1 MNKQLFLFMLIYS
14 IIYIGGYMLY
24 SSVNNEKIKNIK
36 KLNTKKYRDETNMY
50 LVEGEHLVKEA
61 YENNVLEELI
71 LLENTNLNID
81 VKTSYV
87 TKNVLNF
94 ISNLD
99 TPNGILGICKKK
111 ENTLKGNKIVILED
125 IQDPGNLGTIIRSS
139 VAFNVDTLVLSNN
152 TVDLYNPKVI
162 RATQGM
168 LFKLN
173 IIIENDLENL
183 IKNLKQNNYTIYT
196 TNVKNGNSL
205 KTIEK
210 KDKVAIIMGNEGSG
224 VSDKL
229 NSLADKYLYID
240 MNKNCESLNVA
251 VATSIILYEL
261 DK

>member
-1 MNKQLFLFMLIYS
+1 
-14 IIYIGGYMLY
+14 MLY

-36 KLNTKKYRDETNMY
+36 KLNTKKYRDETNLY

-139 VAFNVDTLVLSNN
+139 VAFNVDTLVLSSN

-229 NSLADKYLYID
+229 NSLADEYLYID

>member
-1 MNKQLFLFMLIYS
+1 
-14 IIYIGGYMLY
+14 MLY

-36 KLNTKKYRDETNMY
+36 KLNTKKYRDETNLY

-81 VKTSYV
+81 VKISYV

>member
-1 MNKQLFLFMLIYS
+1 
-14 IIYIGGYMLY
+14 MLY
-24 SSVNNEKIKNIK
+24 SSINNDKIKNIK
-36 KLNTKKYRDETNMY
+36 KLNTKKYRDETNLY

-71 LLENTNLNID
+71 LLENTNINLDI
-81 VKTSYV
+81 KTNYV

-94 ISNLD
+94 ISNLE
-99 TPNGILGICKKK
+99 TPNGIIGICKKK
-111 ENTLKGNKIVILED
+111 ESNLKGNKIVILED

-139 VAFNVDTLVLSNN
+139 VAFNVDTLVLSSN

-168 LFKLN
+168 MFKLN

-210 KDKVAIIMGNEGSG
+210 KDRIAIIMGNEGSG

-229 NSLADKYLYID
+229 NSLADEYLYID

>member
-1 MNKQLFLFMLIYS
+1 
-14 IIYIGGYMLY
+14 
-24 SSVNNEKIKNIK
+24 
-36 KLNTKKYRDETNMY
+36 
-50 LVEGEHLVKEA
+50 
-61 YENNVLEELI
+61 
-71 LLENTNLNID
+71 
-81 VKTSYV
+81 
-87 TKNVLNF
+87 
-94 ISNLD
+94 
-99 TPNGILGICKKK
+99 
-111 ENTLKGNKIVILED
+111 
-125 IQDPGNLGTIIRSS
+125 
-139 VAFNVDTLVLSNN
+139 
-152 TVDLYNPKVI
+152 
-162 RATQGM
+162 M
-168 LFKLN
+168 LFKSN

>member
-1 MNKQLFLFMLIYS
+1 
-14 IIYIGGYMLY
+14 MLY

-36 KLNTKKYRDETNMY
+36 KLNTKKYRDETNLY

-61 YENNVLEELI
+61 HENNVLEELI

-99 TPNGILGICKKK
+99 TPNGIIGICKKK
-111 ENTLKGNKIVILED
+111 KNNLQGNKIVILED

-139 VAFNVDTLVLSNN
+139 VAFNVDTLVLSSN

-173 IIIENDLENL
+173 IIIENNLEEL

>member
-1 MNKQLFLFMLIYS
+1 
-14 IIYIGGYMLY
+14 MLY

-36 KLNTKKYRDETNMY
+36 KLNTKKYRDETNLY

-81 VKTSYV
+81 VKISYV

-168 LFKLN
+168 LFKSN

>member
-1 MNKQLFLFMLIYS
+1 
-14 IIYIGGYMLY
+14 MLY

-36 KLNTKKYRDETNMY
+36 KLNTKKYRDETNLY

-139 VAFNVDTLVLSNN
+139 VAFNVDTLVLSSN

-168 LFKLN
+168 LFKSN